1 MVKALLITL
10 FLKKEMIFFN
20 SHYQLV
26 MNHMIETLMVKLI
39 NRNAIQSYFQDI
51 MVQIMFNIFLI
62 AYLIVHVMHLMM
74 ELINQNKI

>member
-1 MVKALLITL
+1 
-10 FLKKEMIFFN
+10 
-20 SHYQLV
+20 
-26 MNHMIETLMVKLI
+26 MIETLMVKLI